1 MRLSEDSSRIDKRDT
16 SAMEGS
22 SSVDFNKQADELYN
36 STITGSLLTKLNSG
50 EGQIGVEYL
59 SLT

>member
-16 SAMEGS
+16 PAMKGS
-22 SSVDFNKQADELYN
+22 SSVDFNKQADKLYN
-36 STITGSLLTKLNSG
+36 STITRSLLTKLNSG
-50 EGQIGVEYL
+50 EGKIGVDYL